1 VQSAAGKESR
11 NRTALKRC
19 TNTEA
24 CWNKKLASLASPEL
38 AEILLPSSFKRRRAE
53 KLKTPRVFII
63 IIIVIIIVVVVVVV
77 VVVLK

>member
-1 VQSAAGKESR
+1 VQSAAGKKSR

-24 CWNKKLASLASPEL
+24 RWNKKLASLASPEM

-53 KLKTPRVFII
+53 ELKTPRVSTAIGSNT
-63 IIIVIIIVVVVVVV
+63 
-77 VVVLK
+77 